1 MSDPAAGLPPGTEI
15 RLLGPDDWRT
25 WREIRLRS
33 LADAPDAFSSTLE
46 RERAFDEAVW
56 RQRLESVSVVVTV
69 GGEPVALGGGFRV
82 REGWMQVIAMW
93 TDPAY
98 RRRGLSLA
106 VLDVVVAAARAEGL
120 RLVLDVAQGNPGA
133 RAVYEGYGFEATGE
147 SEPIRPGSPDR
158 ADLMTLPEPATRH
171 G

>member
-1 MSDPAAGLPPGTEI
+1 MSDRTAALPAGAEV
-15 RLLGPDDWRT
+15 RVLGPDDWQT

-33 LADAPDAFSSTLE
+33 LVDAPEAFGSTLE
-46 RERAFDEAVW
+46 REEAFEEAHW

-69 GGEPVALGGGFRV
+69 DGEPVALGGGFRV

-106 VLDVVVAAARAEGL
+106 ILDVVVAAARAEGL
-120 RLVLDVAQGNPGA
+120 RLVLDVAHGQPGRA
-133 RAVYEGYGFEATGE
+133 RPLRALR
-147 SEPIRPGSPDR
+147 IRGDRGVR
-158 ADLMTLPEPATRH
+158 ADPAGLRTSWRT
-171 G
+171 